1 MLKELKKCLKN
12 ELKENDIFDIVVYG
26 SMVKGKARP
35 GDIDILVIFTQGTLK
50 ERLSKL
56 QVIKKKIKF
65 DNVDVKAVLWNE
77 LFDPA
82 FFAKTGIFL
91 EGVSLKNLKKFSL
104 KIGFSAF
111 SLFTYNLKDKLH
123 REKVK
128 FNYVLSGRG
137 SEGIVKKLAGEHLGP
152 GVIKIPIG
160 FSLEFEDVLTMHKIN
175 FKKNNILVED

>member
-104 KIGFSAF
+104 KIGFY
-111 SLFTYNLKDKLH
+111 LFYKL
-123 REKVK
+123 R
-128 FNYVLSGRG
+128 NYVETIINLIKDVNLLLQINCGKG
-137 SEGIVKKLAGEHLGP
+137 DIHKL
-152 GVIKIPIG
+152 I
-160 FSLEFEDVLTMHKIN
+160 S
-175 FKKNNILVED
+175 